1 MAPVEMRAPTEP
13 VLSTLN
19 EDGTRR
25 WLEPRMTFGRFRARR
40 KAVAYGLIA
49 IFCGIPF
56 VKIGGLPAILL
67 DIPGRKFTFFGS
79 TFLATDTLLLM
90 LLALSIVLGVFF
102 LTALFGRVW
111 CGWGCPQT
119 VYMEFVFRPLG
130 RWIEGGGKNV
140 ERGSVRPSAGR
151 RTLKFSAY
159 LAVCGFLAHVFL
171 GYFVGIEQLTGWMSG
186 SPKDHWSSFMLV
198 AFVTAAMMFDFAYF
212 REQTCLV
219 ACPYGR
225 LQSVLLD
232 RSSLIVGYDTG
243 RGEPRGKGK
252 RTAVLALGDCVD
264 CNKCVATCPTGIDI
278 RDGLQM
284 ECIHCTQCIDA
295 CDTVMDKMGKP
306 RGLIRYSSKDE
317 LAGKGRHFLRPRTLI
332 YPTLLLVVF
341 TLFITALVTRSST
354 DLMVFRARGAP
365 YEKLADGR
373 TMNRLRV
380 QIVNRDTVSH
390 TYQISI
396 APIEGLSLRG
406 PTTTEPLDPGESTE
420 LALSLTFPK
429 QAVDGSGEREIE
441 IEVESDVGETV
452 TGGFTLLAPR
462 RSERTP

>member
-1 MAPVEMRAPTEP
+1 
-13 VLSTLN
+13 
-19 EDGTRR
+19 
-25 WLEPRMTFGRFRARR
+25 
-40 KAVAYGLIA
+40 
-49 IFCGIPF
+49 
-56 VKIGGLPAILL
+56 
-67 DIPGRKFTFFGS
+67 
-79 TFLATDTLLLM
+79 
-90 LLALSIVLGVFF
+90 
-102 LTALFGRVW
+102 
-111 CGWGCPQT
+111 
-119 VYMEFVFRPLG
+119 
-130 RWIEGGGKNV
+130 
-140 ERGSVRPSAGR
+140 
-151 RTLKFSAY
+151 
-159 LAVCGFLAHVFL
+159 
-171 GYFVGIEQLTGWMSG
+171 
-186 SPKDHWSSFMLV
+186 MLV